1 MLLLISGSTFQELTC
16 VIFRT
21 FLKKMSRLFQAPPKF
36 HPSEWHVA
44 NKMQCASTESQKSSS
59 ERMIAESQRLV
70 DEIEKTTQKTQ
81 SDVNKKIEQRLEEI
95 KFWRQELDNKLEQII
110 HETEVLL
117 TFKTRLEKALESCK
131 EPLVIAQ
138 KCLLNRQSR
147 VGIDLVHDEVEQELV
162 KEVEVLQGVIALLE
176 RTLEQ
181 TIEQIRLNRSAKYN
195 LEKDLKDKFTA
206 SKIDSY
212 CASLTNNTP
221 DVRYAD
227 NAVKI
232 EGNFISPE
240 DWTDF
245 SNINVEK
252 ADKQR
257 NNSLSLRAMI
267 DSILSQTA
275 NDMHKQYE
283 MVNVAFRNRVK
294 EVRDAKHKLEIL
306 LASRQCAAVPSVGFV
321 KVMDETALQEKNIAA
336 LKKAIADKEG
346 PVKVAQTRLEAR
358 NHRPNVELCY
368 DTVQYKLISEV
379 QEITNNIQRLKDTL
393 AQAETEL
400 KGLSRRQ
407 LSLEE
412 EIQVKAN
419 TLYIDEVLCMQMR
432 ESVCINNF

>member
-1 MLLLISGSTFQELTC
+1 MA
-16 VIFRT
+16 
-21 FLKKMSRLFQAPPKF
+21 RLFQEPPKF

-70 DEIEKTTQKTQ
+70 DEIEKTTQKTRN
-81 SDVNKKIEQRLEEI
+81 DVNKKIEQRLEEI
-95 KFWRQELDNKLEQII
+95 KFWRQELDNKLEQIVN
-110 HETEVLL
+110 ETEVLL
-117 TFKTRLEKALESCK
+117 TFKIRLEKALESCK
-131 EPLVIAQ
+131 QPLAIAQ

-181 TIEQIRLNRSAKYN
+181 TSEQIRLNRSAKYN
-195 LEKDLKDKFTA
+195 LEMDLKDKFTA
-206 SKIDSY
+206 LMIDNY

-227 NAVKI
+227 NTVKI
-232 EGNFISPE
+232 EGNFIGPE
-240 DWTDF
+240 DWIDF

-257 NNSLSLRAMI
+257 NNSLSLRALI

-306 LASRQCAAVPSVGFV
+306 LAL
-321 KVMDETALQEKNIAA
+321 VMDETALQEKNIAA

-368 DTVQYKLISEV
+368 DTVQYRLISEV

>member
-1 MLLLISGSTFQELTC
+1 
-16 VIFRT
+16 
-21 FLKKMSRLFQAPPKF
+21 MSRLFQAPPKF

-70 DEIEKTTQKTQ
+70 DETEKTTQKTQ

-95 KFWRQELDNKLEQII
+95 KFWRQELDNKLEQIVN
-110 HETEVLL
+110 ETEVLL

-138 KCLLNRQSR
+138 KCLLNRQRR

-162 KEVEVLQGVIALLE
+162 KEVEVLQGIIALLE
-176 RTLEQ
+176 RTLER

-195 LEKDLKDKFTA
+195 LEVDLKDKFTA
-206 SKIDSY
+206 LKIDSY

-257 NNSLSLRAMI
+257 NNSLSLRALI
-267 DSILSQTA
+267 DSILSQTV

-283 MVNVAFRNRVK
+283 VVNVAFRNRVK

-306 LASRQCAAVPSVGFV
+306 LAS
-321 KVMDETALQEKNIAA
+321 EKNIAA

-368 DTVQYKLISEV
+368 DTVQYKLICEV

>member
-1 MLLLISGSTFQELTC
+1 
-16 VIFRT
+16 
-21 FLKKMSRLFQAPPKF
+21 
-36 HPSEWHVA
+36 
-44 NKMQCASTESQKSSS
+44 
-59 ERMIAESQRLV
+59 MIAESQRLL

-95 KFWRQELDNKLEQII
+95 KFWRQELDNKLEQIVN
-110 HETEVLL
+110 ETEVLL
-117 TFKTRLEKALESCK
+117 NFKTRLEKALESCK

-138 KCLLNRQSR
+138 KCLLNRQRR

-195 LEKDLKDKFTA
+195 LEMDLKDKFTA
-206 SKIDSY
+206 SKIDNY

-245 SNINVEK
+245 SNMNVEK

-257 NNSLSLRAMI
+257 NNSLSLRALI

-306 LASRQCAAVPSVGFV
+306 LAS
-321 KVMDETALQEKNIAA
+321 VMDETALQEKNIAA

-368 DTVQYKLISEV
+368 DTVQYKL
-379 QEITNNIQRLKDTL
+379 KDTL